1 MRKKKKGGSERWE
14 LRALSNLHDDDD
26 PLSTT
31 FRMRIRPEGQDID
44 IDNIVKVCLE
54 DEHTDALQLQLRTIP
69 EILFNESRRRI

>member
-1 MRKKKKGGSERWE
+1 
-14 LRALSNLHDDDD
+14 
-26 PLSTT
+26 
-31 FRMRIRPEGQDID
+31 MRIRPEGQDID